1 MKRIKFGLAI
11 VAICFAS
18 VQVQAQ
24 VKVKSAPKKIY
35 LSCNTEDPMPSIAI
49 DTTKTNRGM
58 ADNNF
63 LWDNGKVLVVKL
75 LSGSK
80 TLKDKVKKYASE
92 WEKYAN
98 IKFKFVETGDAQIRV
113 YLGDKQGDFGHV
125 TMGLGIRCLERSAS
139 DFTMHF
145 DTTDLTEEASL
156 KGTVL
161 HEFGHALG
169 LMHEH
174 FYPKS
179 AIQWDSAAVY
189 TRKRMSGWSKAMTD
203 AQIFRKFNSSYTNGT
218 QYDPKSIMHYPVSP
232 WETKNRYSV
241 GHNTE
246 LSEGDKALI
255 AALYPKGIRKH
266 EVPRVTITNVGTTLA
281 ESNAARGGL
290 CVYPS
295 FTISCAGKSASV
307 NYEAYLLNEDDEF
320 LASSSKFYSI
330 NGAAGT
336 AKQIVLPIGKT
347 YTLNKVKKN
356 FEIFIPFEELPRN
369 ALNKKIKVFFRV
381 VLVTDEEQKQLNTY
395 NVSNMV
401 TVAKEIQ

>member
-125 TMGLGIRCLERSAS
+125 TMGLGIRCLERSAA

-266 EVPRVTITNVGTTLA
+266 EVPRVTITNVGTFGSLMGTPIINQPQVAILA
-281 ESNAARGGL
+281 VGAIKKRPVVVETPEGD
-290 CVYPS
+290 
-295 FTISCAGKSASV
+295 TIGIRHMM
-307 NYEAYLLNEDDEF
+307 YLSLSYDH
-320 LASSSKFYSI
+320 
-330 NGAAGT
+330 
-336 AKQIVLPIGKT
+336 
-347 YTLNKVKKN
+347 
-356 FEIFIPFEELPRN
+356 
-369 ALNKKIKVFFRV
+369 RV
-381 VLVTDEEQKQLNTY
+381 VDGSIGASFLTA
-395 NVSNMV
+395 
-401 TVAKEIQ
+401 VAKEFEKWDMNKEW